1 MLAMYHDYRIQ
12 NPDKGFLCVNEL
24 EFGVPLQTPM
34 MSIFREKLTPTAF
47 RTVVLEA
54 RRFGGRDSLQ
64 AGIVDAVGGLEETVG
79 FIRERKL
86 LNKAA
91 TGIYGTMKEEMY
103 SRILDGLED
112 HDGNLAWREKVEVR
126 NEKLRGEG
134 LKEVEKWE
142 KSSKSKL

>member
-1 MLAMYHDYRIQ
+1 
-12 NPDKGFLCVNEL
+12 
-24 EFGVPLQTPM
+24 
-34 MSIFREKLTPTAF
+34 
-47 RTVVLEA
+47 VVLEA

-64 AGIVDAVGGLEETVG
+64 AGIVDAVGGLEEAVG

-112 HDGNLAWREKVEVR
+112 HDGNLAWREKVDVR
-126 NEKLRGEG
+126 NEELRGEG

-142 KSSKSKL
+142 KSCKSKL